1 MRTRLFLSAHTR
13 IPERLVLALGTA
25 AIACAMVVAS
35 DVPTHTFDPK
45 QIQISLNPDLD
56 IVYHTL
62 AHLALPG
69 DPSNL
74 YSKDY
79 IEQIQ
84 QAKKDLE
91 VGQTKLDQLQ
101 SALETNYRAARIAF
115 SEPGALHGG

>member
-1 MRTRLFLSAHTR
+1 MTMKNHLTLSASIRVH
-13 IPERLVLALGTA
+13 LQFVFLLGFA
-25 AIACAMVVAS
+25 VMAWGQGSPS
-35 DVPTHTFDPK
+35 DEPTHRFDPK

-62 AHLALPG
+62 AHFAVPE

-79 IEQIQ
+79 VEHIH

-91 VGQTKLDQLQ
+91 VGQTKLDQFQ
-101 SALETNYRAARIAF
+101 AA
-115 SEPGALHGG
+115 